1 MTWHPD
7 IPEAY
12 RNQIVTGDAR
22 ALAAQIP
29 DESIDLIFTDPV
41 YERIEDYAW
50 LAETAA
56 RVLKPGGHLLAWQA
70 TPYIPETTQAL
81 GQHLV
86 YRHTL
91 SMTRSNIA
99 SLACR
104 AYMFTHWT
112 PCFWY
117 AKNHEARPVARF
129 RDSIDDP
136 FIVNPNVNHK
146 WHKPM
151 KTTSAWLQA
160 FSRAGDVVVDFFV
173 GGGTTA
179 VACKLFNRNYIAFEI
194 DPSTASAARTRIEN
208 TQAMHPLFVAD
219 QAELDLSAA

>member
-1 MTWHPD
+1 MS
-7 IPEAY
+7 IPASY
-12 RNQIVTGDAR
+12 LNQIVTGDAR
-22 ALAAQIP
+22 ELATQIP

-41 YERIEDYAW
+41 YENIDDYRW

-56 RVLKPGGHLLAWQA
+56 RVLKPDGHLLAWQA
-70 TPYIPETTQAL
+70 TPYIPETLQAL
-81 GQHLV
+81 GQFLT

-104 AYMFTHWT
+104 AYMYTHWT

-117 AKNHEARPVARF
+117 TKDKEARPVARF

-136 FIVNPNVNHK
+136 FIVNPQVNHK

-151 KTTSAWLQA
+151 KTTLAWLQA
-160 FSRAGDVVVDFFV
+160 FSRLDDIVADFFV

-179 VACKLFNRNYIAFEI
+179 VACKRCHRNYVAFEI
-194 DPSTASAARTRIEN
+194 DTDTAEKARARVAA
-208 TQAMHPLFVAD
+208 TQAIDPVFLEDQVEMFV
-219 QAELDLSAA
+219 